1 MARPWHFSVLAV
13 ATLGTLGLAQAQQ
26 PPDAGGDGVQL
37 DTVDVTGRRALQDRF
52 FAPGSMVVLDRRD
65 IERLGAFSVAD
76 VLKQL
81 PGVVVNTAADGSVE
95 IRMRGMERSATQ
107 LLVDGQRQASGRGQ
121 LALDQLPPE
130 MVERI
135 EVVRSPSAEFSG
147 ATGGTINIVL
157 RQATVRRE
165 TSIRVTDNAV
175 WGQHRGQV
183 FFSRTG
189 PLTEPAP
196 ATPGQPA
203 DDPWAYFIAAASTGV
218 LLGSDGHSRVVGPLA
233 STESESIGRYHR
245 QEYSLTPRI
254 TGKLARDDQLTLR
267 GFLSRATFGGIVDST
282 TTIDGNPPITSA
294 TRDRVQQVRTFAT
307 LGADW
312 THRFEGT
319 KLETTLAANRLRED
333 VDRAGSV
340 VAGPGIGSASFFGDQ
355 RREDVINLKTKLS
368 TTGSPLLRM
377 GGAEIEHRTLGIDTN
392 SSATGPFT
400 AEATLDRRIL
410 WMQDEWAWGERGT
423 VTAGLRGESIQITT
437 SGPTLGTV
445 QRHIPV
451 VQPSIHLR
459 RPWDDQW
466 QWRANLARTTRS
478 PRVWD
483 LVDRTTPSS
492 GLNSLV
498 NPDTA
503 GNPALRPET
512 SWALDTGVERRLGA
526 DGQAGGNL
534 FVRRVSDAI
543 GPLVTQ
549 VGSRWLEQ
557 RSNVGDATVW
567 GLEFDARTNLGMLGL
582 PRDWTLNTNFS
593 LLNSRMTSGPNTGQ
607 RIPGQ
612 PRYTAS
618 LNVAKPIRRT
628 GGLFGGFTLNV
639 NGAADLMTAPGR
651 TGRDAAR
658 TTVDVHVGGVVA
670 NLGFWR
676 IGLQNI
682 TDAPYRRLRRYDDP
696 AAGTTTSQGEL
707 YLTPRAYLTVGT
719 QF

>member
-1 MARPWHFSVLAV
+1 VAGPWRGAVFALAALGV
-13 ATLGTLGLAQAQQ
+13 AHAQQ
-26 PPDAGGDGVQL
+26 PPEAGGEGIQL
-37 DTVDVTGRRALQDRF
+37 SPVEINSRRSLQDRF
-52 FAPGSMVVLDRRD
+52 FAPGSMVVLDRSD

-107 LLVDGQRQASGRGQ
+107 LLVDGQRQATGRSQ

-165 TSIRVTDNAV
+165 TSIRVTDNVV
-175 WGQHRGQV
+175 WGRHAGQA

-189 PLTEPAP
+189 PIGAAAP
-196 ATPGQPA
+196 AAAGQPA
-203 DDPWAYFIAAASTGV
+203 DDPWAYFLAAASTGV
-218 LLGSDGHSRVVGPLA
+218 LLGSNWHGHIAGPLV
-233 STESESIGRYHR
+233 TSEIETIARYRR
-245 QEYSLTPRI
+245 QEYSVTPRM
-254 TGKLARDDQLTLR
+254 TGKLGRDDTLTLR
-267 GFLSRATFGGIVDST
+267 GSFSRAAFDGTLDSIAT
-282 TTIDGNPPITSA
+282 TEGDSPSTSA
-294 TRDRVQQVRTFAT
+294 GRNDHHQLRRFTT
-307 LGADW
+307 LAADW
-312 THRFEGT
+312 THRFAAS
-319 KLETTLAANRLRED
+319 KLETTLSGNRLREN
-333 VDRAGSV
+333 VDRTATALAGSGTD
-340 VAGPGIGSASFFGDQ
+340 AISFFGDR
-355 RREDVINLKTKLS
+355 RRESVADLKTKLS

-377 GGAEIEHRTLGIDTN
+377 GGAEIEHRSLGIDTQ

-410 WMQDEWAWGERGT
+410 WVQDEWAWGERGT
-423 VTAGLRGESIQITT
+423 ITAGLRGESIQITT

-445 QRHIPV
+445 RRHIPV
-451 VQPSIHLR
+451 VQPSVHLR
-459 RPWDDQW
+459 RPWGTQW
-466 QWRANLARTTRS
+466 QWRANLARTTRN

-483 LVDRTTPSS
+483 LVDRTTPSN
-492 GLNSLV
+492 GPNSLV

-526 DGQAGGNL
+526 DGQAGGNV

-549 VGSRWLEQ
+549 TAQGRWLEQ

-567 GLEFDARTNLGMLGL
+567 GLELDARTNLGVIGL

-593 LLNSRMTSGPNTGQ
+593 LLRSRMASGPNAGQ

-628 GGLFGGFTLNV
+628 GGLFGGFTLNI
-639 NGAADLMTAPGR
+639 NGPADITTAPGR

-658 TTVDVHVGGVVA
+658 TTLDAHVGGVVSG
-670 NLGFWR
+670 LGYWR
-676 IGLQNI
+676 VGLQNI
-682 TDAPYRRLRRYDDP
+682 TDAPYRRLRRYEDP
-696 AAGTTTSQGEL
+696 AGGETISRGEL
-707 YLTPRAYLTVGT
+707 HLTPRVYLTVGT

>member
-1 MARPWHFSVLAV
+1 MLALAALGMAH
-13 ATLGTLGLAQAQQ
+13 AQQ
-26 PPDAGGDGVQL
+26 PPEAGGEGTQL
-37 DTVDVTGRRALQDRF
+37 EPVEVTGRRALQDRF

-65 IERLGAFSVAD
+65 IEQLGAFSVAD

-107 LLVDGQRQASGRGQ
+107 LLVDGQRQASGRSQ

-165 TSIRVTDNAV
+165 TSIRVTDNTV
-175 WGQHRGQV
+175 WGRHRGQV

-189 PLTEPAP
+189 PVTEPP
-196 ATPGQPA
+196 LSTPGQTA
-203 DDPWAYFIAAASTGV
+203 DDRWAYFLAANSTGV
-218 LLGSDGHSRVVGPLA
+218 LLGSDAHSRVDRPLA
-233 STESESIGRYHR
+233 GSESDSTSRYRR
-245 QEYSLTPRI
+245 QEYALTPRL
-254 TGKLARDDQLTLR
+254 TGKLARDDTLALR
-267 GFLSRATFGGIVDST
+267 GFFSRATFGGTVDNT
-282 TTIDGNPPITSA
+282 TTLDGDPA
-294 TRDRVQQVRTFAT
+294 TTWASRDQVHQVRHFAT
-307 LGADW
+307 LATDW
-312 THRFEGT
+312 THRFAAS
-319 KLETTLAANRLRED
+319 KLETTLSVNRLRED

-340 VAGPGIGSASFFGDQ
+340 VAGPGIAGTSFFGDR
-355 RREDVINLKTKLS
+355 RREDVAGLKTKLS
-368 TTGSPLLRM
+368 STGSPLLRM
-377 GGAEIEHRTLGIDTN
+377 GGVEIEHRALRIDTDA
-392 SSATGPFT
+392 STTGPFT
-400 AEATLDRRIL
+400 AEATLHRRIL
-410 WMQDEWAWGERGT
+410 WVQDEWAWGERGT
-423 VTAGLRGESIQITT
+423 ITAGLRGESIDITT
-437 SGPTLGTV
+437 RGPTLGTV
-445 QRHIPV
+445 RRHIPV
-451 VQPSIHLR
+451 VQPSVHLR
-459 RPWDDQW
+459 QPWGLQW
-466 QWRANLARTTRS
+466 QWRANLARTTRN

-492 GLNSLV
+492 GQNSLV

-503 GNPALRPET
+503 GNPELRPET
-512 SWALDTGVERRLGA
+512 SWALDTGVERRLGT

-534 FVRRVSDAI
+534 FVRRVRDAI
-543 GPLVTQ
+543 GPSVTQ
-549 VGSRWLEQ
+549 TAAGRWLEQ
-557 RSNVGDATVW
+557 RGNVGDATVW
-567 GLEFDARTNLGMLGL
+567 GLEVDARTGLGVFGL

-593 LLNSRMTSGPNTGQ
+593 LLQSRMNSGPNTGQ

-618 LNVAKPIRRT
+618 LNVAKPIRRS

-639 NGAADLMTAPGR
+639 NGAADLTTAPGR
-651 TGRDAAR
+651 TGRASAR
-658 TTVDVHVGGVVA
+658 TTLDVHVGGVVSG
-670 NLGFWR
+670 LGYWR

-682 TDAPYRRLRRYDDP
+682 TDAPYRRLRRYEDP
-696 AAGTTTSQGEL
+696 VSGTTTSEGEL

>member
-1 MARPWHFSVLAV
+1 
-13 ATLGTLGLAQAQQ
+13 
-26 PPDAGGDGVQL
+26 
-37 DTVDVTGRRALQDRF
+37 
-52 FAPGSMVVLDRRD
+52 MVVLDRRD
-65 IERLGAFSVAD
+65 IENLGAFSVAD

-81 PGVVVNTAADGSVE
+81 PGVVVNTGADGSVE

-107 LLVDGQRQASGRGQ
+107 LLVDGQRQATGRSQ

-165 TSIRVTDNAV
+165 TSIRLTDNTV
-175 WGQHRGQV
+175 WGRHRGQL

-189 PLTEPAP
+189 PVTEPKP
-196 ATPGQPA
+196 ATAGQPA
-203 DDPWAYFIAAASTGV
+203 DDPWAYFLAANATGV
-218 LLGSDGHSRVVGPLA
+218 LLGSNGHSRVDAPLYA
-233 STESESIGRYHR
+233 TDSESIARYHR
-245 QEYSLTPRI
+245 HEYSITPRL
-254 TGKLARDDQLTLR
+254 TGKLARDDTLTLR
-267 GFLSRATFGGIVDST
+267 GFLSRASFGGAVDTGT
-282 TTIDGNPPITSA
+282 TSFVGGVATPSA
-294 TRDRVQQVRTFAT
+294 SRDTQQQLRHFGT
-307 LGADW
+307 LAADW
-312 THRFEGT
+312 THRFEGS
-319 KLETTLAANRLRED
+319 KLETTLAANRLRET

-340 VAGPGIGSASFFGDQ
+340 VAGPGIGGSSFFVD
-355 RREDVINLKTKLS
+355 RRHENVADLKTKLS

-377 GGAEIEHRTLGIDTN
+377 GGAEIERRSLGIDTD
-392 SSATGPFT
+392 SSATGPFA
-400 AEATLDRRIL
+400 AEATLQRRIL
-410 WMQDEWAWGERGT
+410 WVQDEWAWGERGT
-423 VTAGLRGESIQITT
+423 VTAGLRGESIDITT
-437 SGPTLGTV
+437 RGPTLGTV
-445 QRHIPV
+445 HRHIPV
-451 VQPSIHLR
+451 VQPSVHLR
-459 RPWDDQW
+459 QPWGTQW
-466 QWRANLARTTRS
+466 QWRANLARTTRN

-483 LVDRTTPSS
+483 LVDRTTPSN

-503 GNPALRPET
+503 GNPGLRPEK
-512 SWALDTGVERRLGA
+512 SWALDTGVERRLGT

-534 FVRRVSDAI
+534 FVRRVQDAI

-549 VGSRWLEQ
+549 TGGRWLEQ

-567 GLEFDARTNLGMLGL
+567 GLEFDARTNLGVLGL
-582 PRDWTLNTNFS
+582 PREWTLNANFS
-593 LLNSRMTSGPNTGQ
+593 LLQSRMTSGPNTGQ

-618 LNVAKPIRRT
+618 LNVARPIRRT

-639 NGAADLMTAPGR
+639 NGTADLMTAPGR
-651 TGRDAAR
+651 TGRNAAR
-658 TTVDVHVGGVVA
+658 TALDLHVGGVVRG
-670 NLGFWR
+670 LGYWR

-682 TDAPYRRLRRYDDP
+682 TDAPYRRVRRYDDP
-696 AAGTTTSQGEL
+696 TAGTTTSQGEL

>member
-1 MARPWHFSVLAV
+1 MARPWLGGLLAV
-13 ATLGTLGLAQAQQ
+13 ATLGLAHAQR
-26 PPDAGGDGVQL
+26 PPEAGGEGAQL
-37 DTVDVTGRRALQDRF
+37 EPVEVTSRRALQDRF
-52 FAPGSMVVLDRRD
+52 FAPGSMVVLDRGD

-157 RQATVRRE
+157 RQATVKRE
-165 TSIRVTDNAV
+165 TSVRVTDNTV
-175 WGQHRGQV
+175 WGHHRGQI

-189 PLTEPAP
+189 PLTERGP

-203 DDPWAYFIAAASTGV
+203 DDPWAYFLAAASTGV
-218 LLGSDGHSRVVGPLA
+218 LLGSNGHSRVVGPLGT
-233 STESESIGRYHR
+233 TESESVSRYRR
-245 QEYSLTPRI
+245 QEYSLTPRL
-254 TGKLARDDQLTLR
+254 TGKLAPGDQLTLR
-267 GFLSRATFGGIVDST
+267 GFFSRATFGGAVDSA
-282 TTIDGNPPITSA
+282 TTIDGNPPATSA
-294 TRDRVQQVRTFAT
+294 TRDHQHQVRHFAT

-312 THRFEGT
+312 THRFEST

-340 VAGPGIGSASFFGDQ
+340 VAGPAIGSTSFFGDR
-355 RREDVINLKTKLS
+355 RREDVANFKTKLS

-377 GGAEIEHRTLGIDTN
+377 GGAEIEHRTLGIDTD
-392 SSATGPFT
+392 SSATGPFS

-410 WMQDEWAWGERGT
+410 WAQDEWAWGERGT
-423 VTAGLRGESIQITT
+423 ITAGLRGESIVITT
-437 SGPTLGTV
+437 RGPTLGTV
-445 QRHIPV
+445 RRHIPV
-451 VQPSIHLR
+451 VQPSVHLR

-466 QWRANLARTTRS
+466 QWRANLARTTRN

-512 SWALDTGVERRLGA
+512 SWALDTGVERRLGT

-549 VGSRWLEQ
+549 QVGGRWLEQ

-567 GLEFDARTNLGMLGL
+567 GLEFDARTHLGVLGL
-582 PRDWTLNTNFS
+582 PRDWTLNTNLS

-651 TGRDAAR
+651 TGRDRAR
-658 TTVDVHVGGVVA
+658 TTLDVHLGGVVA
-670 NLGFWR
+670 GLGYWR

-682 TDAPYRRLRRYDDP
+682 TDAPYRRMRRYEDP

>member
-1 MARPWHFSVLAV
+1 MARPWLGGVFALA
-13 ATLGTLGLAQAQQ
+13 TLGLAHAQQ
-26 PPDAGGDGVQL
+26 PPEGVGDGVQL
-37 DTVDVTGRRALQDRF
+37 DSVEVTGRRALQDRF

-81 PGVVVNTAADGSVE
+81 PGVVVNTGADGSVE

-165 TSIRVTDNAV
+165 TSIRLTDNTV
-175 WGQHRGQV
+175 WGRHRGQV

-189 PLTEPAP
+189 PLVERAP
-196 ATPGQPA
+196 AKPGEPA
-203 DDPWAYFIAAASTGV
+203 DDPWAYFLAVASTGV
-218 LLGSDGHSRVVGPLA
+218 LLGSDGHSRIEGPGGA
-233 STESESIGRYHR
+233 IESESIGRYHR
-245 QEYSLTPRI
+245 QEYSATPRL
-254 TGKLARDDQLTLR
+254 TGKLSANDTLALR
-267 GFLSRATFGGIVDST
+267 GFLSRATFGGDLDT
-282 TTIDGNPPITSA
+282 TTTVDGNPPTTSA
-294 TRDRVQQVRTFAT
+294 SHDNNRQARNFAT

-312 THRFEGT
+312 THRFEEN
-319 KLETTLAANRLRED
+319 KLETTLAANRLREA
-333 VDRAGSV
+333 VDRAGNV
-340 VAGPGIGSASFFGDQ
+340 VAGPGTGNTSFFSDR
-355 RREDVINLKTKLS
+355 RREDVVDLKTKLS
-368 TTGSPLLRM
+368 STGSPLLRM
-377 GGAEIEHRTLGIDTN
+377 GGAQIERRTLGIDTD

-400 AEATLDRRIL
+400 AEAVLERRIL
-410 WMQDEWAWGERGT
+410 WVQDEWAWGENGT
-423 VTAGLRGESIQITT
+423 VTAGLRGESINITT

-445 QRHIPV
+445 RRHIPV
-451 VQPSIHLR
+451 VQPSLHVR
-459 RPWDDQW
+459 RAWDAQW
-466 QWRANLARTTRS
+466 QWRANLARTTRN

-483 LVDRTTPSS
+483 LVDRTTPA
-492 GLNSLV
+492 GGQNSLV

-512 SWALDTGVERRLGA
+512 SWALDTGVERRLGD

-534 FVRRVSDAI
+534 FVRRVHDAI

-549 VGSRWLEQ
+549 VAGGRWLEQ

-582 PRDWTLNTNFS
+582 PRDWSLNTNFS

-639 NGAADLMTAPGR
+639 NGAADLVTAPGR

-658 TTVDVHVGGVVA
+658 VALDVHLGGVMRG
-670 NLGFWR
+670 LGYWR

-682 TDAPYRRLRRYDDP
+682 TDAPYRRQRRYEDP
-696 AAGTTTSQGEL
+696 VAGTTTSQGEL

>member
-1 MARPWHFSVLAV
+1 MALACV
-13 ATLGTLGLAQAQQ
+13 ALSCPRAAHAQQ
-26 PPDAGGDGVQL
+26 PPEAGGEGVQL
-37 DTVDVTGRRALQDRF
+37 DSVEVTGRRAVQDRF
-52 FAPGSMVVLDRRD
+52 FAPGSMVVLDRAD

-107 LLVDGQRQASGRGQ
+107 LLVDGQRQATGRGQ

-165 TSIRVTDNAV
+165 TSIRITDNTV
-175 WGQHRGQV
+175 WGRHRGQV

-189 PLTEPAP
+189 PLSERPP
-196 ATPGQPA
+196 ATVGQPG
-203 DDPWAYFIAAASTGV
+203 DDPWAYFLAASSTGV
-218 LLGSDGHSRVVGPLA
+218 LLGSNSHSRVDGPV
-233 STESESIGRYHR
+233 SSSESVNVARYHR
-245 QEYSLTPRI
+245 QEYSLTPRL

-267 GFLSRATFGGIVDST
+267 GFFSRATFGGFLDST
-282 TTIDGNPPITSA
+282 TTFDDDLSTTSVV
-294 TRDRVQQVRTFAT
+294 RNRQEQVRRFAT
-307 LGADW
+307 LAADW
-312 THRFEGT
+312 THRFENS
-319 KLETTLAANRLRED
+319 KLETTVSANRLRED
-333 VDRAGSV
+333 VDRAGNV
-340 VAGPGIGSASFFGDQ
+340 IAGPGTGGATFFTDR
-355 RREDVINLKTKLS
+355 RREDVADFKSKLS
-368 TTGSPLLRM
+368 GTTSALLRM
-377 GGAEIEHRTLGIDTN
+377 GGVEVEHRTLGIDTD
-392 SSATGPFT
+392 SSATGPFS
-400 AEATLDRRIL
+400 AEATLERRIL
-410 WMQDEWAWGERGT
+410 WVQDEWAWGERGT
-423 VTAGLRGESIQITT
+423 ITAGLRGESIGITT
-437 SGPTLGTV
+437 RGPTLGTV
-445 QRHIPV
+445 RRHIPV

-459 RPWDDQW
+459 EPWGTQW
-466 QWRANLARTTRS
+466 QWRANLARTTRN

-483 LVDRTTPSS
+483 LVDRTTPST
-492 GLNSLV
+492 GQNSLV
-498 NPDTA
+498 NPDTM

-512 SWALDTGVERRLGA
+512 SLALDTGVERRLGA

-534 FVRRVSDAI
+534 FVRRVHDAI
-543 GPLVTQ
+543 GPLVTLA
-549 VGSRWLEQ
+549 GNRWVEQ

-567 GLEFDARTNLGMLGL
+567 GLEFDARTNLGLFGL
-582 PRDWTLNTNFS
+582 PRAWTINANFS
-593 LLNSRMTSGPNTGQ
+593 LLQSRMTSGPNTGQ

-639 NGAADLMTAPGR
+639 NGAADLMTGPGR
-651 TGRDAAR
+651 TGRDEAR
-658 TTVDVHVGGVVA
+658 ATLDVHVGGVVSG
-670 NLGFWR
+670 LGYWR

-682 TDAPYRRLRRYDDP
+682 TNTPYRRMRRYED
-696 AAGTTTSQGEL
+696 AVAGTTTSQGEL
-707 YLTPRAYLTVGT
+707 YLTPRVYLTVGT

>member
-1 MARPWHFSVLAV
+1 
-13 ATLGTLGLAQAQQ
+13 
-26 PPDAGGDGVQL
+26 
-37 DTVDVTGRRALQDRF
+37 
-52 FAPGSMVVLDRRD
+52 
-65 IERLGAFSVAD
+65 
-76 VLKQL
+76 
-81 PGVVVNTAADGSVE
+81 
-95 IRMRGMERSATQ
+95 

-165 TSIRVTDNAV
+165 TSIRLTDNAV
-175 WGQHRGQV
+175 WGRHRGQI

-189 PLTEPAP
+189 PVTERKP
-196 ATPGQPA
+196 ATVGETA
-203 DDPWAYFIAAASTGV
+203 DDPWAYFLAASSTGV
-218 LLGSDGHSRVVGPLA
+218 LLGSNGHSHVNGPLA
-233 STESESIGRYHR
+233 VTDSESVSRYHR
-245 QEYSLTPRI
+245 QEYSLTPRL
-254 TGKLARDDQLTLR
+254 TGKLTRDDQLTLR
-267 GFLSRATFGGIVDST
+267 GFFSRLNFGGTVEST
-282 TTIDGNPPITSA
+282 TTVDGNPPVAPITSA
-294 TRDRVQQVRTFAT
+294 SRDRQQQARHFAT
-307 LGADW
+307 LATDW
-312 THRFEGT
+312 THRFEHS

-333 VDRAGSV
+333 IDRAGNV
-340 VAGPGIGSASFFGDQ
+340 VAGPAVGSTSFFGER
-355 RREDVINLKTKLS
+355 RRENVIDLKTKLS
-368 TTGSPLLRM
+368 TTGEPLLRM
-377 GGAEIEHRTLGIDTN
+377 GGAEIERRTLGIATD

-410 WMQDEWAWGERGT
+410 WVQDEWAWGERGT
-423 VTAGLRGESIQITT
+423 VTAGLRGESINITT

-445 QRHIPV
+445 RRHIPV
-451 VQPSIHLR
+451 VQPSVHLR
-459 RPWDDQW
+459 RPLDAQW
-466 QWRANLARTTRS
+466 QWRANLARTTRN

-483 LVDRTTPSS
+483 LVDRTTPSN
-492 GLNSLV
+492 GQNSLV

-512 SWALDTGVERRLGA
+512 SWALDTGVERRLGT

-534 FVRRVSDAI
+534 FVRRVRDAI
-543 GPLVTQ
+543 GPRVTQ
-549 VGSRWLEQ
+549 AGGRWLEQ

-567 GLEFDARTNLGMLGL
+567 GLEFDARTNLGVLGL
-582 PRDWTLNTNFS
+582 PREWSLNTNFS
-593 LLNSRMTSGPNTGQ
+593 LLNSRMTSGPNAGQ

-651 TGRDAAR
+651 SGRDAAR
-658 TTVDVHVGGVVA
+658 TTLDVHVGGVVRG
-670 NLGFWR
+670 LGYWR

-682 TDAPYRRLRRYDDP
+682 TDAPYRRLRRYEDP
-696 AAGTTTSQGEL
+696 VAGTTTSQGEL

>member
-1 MARPWHFSVLAV
+1 MARPWLGGLLA
-13 ATLGTLGLAQAQQ
+13 ACAFGLVHAQQ
-26 PPDAGGDGVQL
+26 QPDSGGEGTAL
-37 DTVDVTGRRALQDRF
+37 EPVDVTGRRALQDRF

-76 VLKQL
+76 VLRQL

-107 LLVDGQRQASGRGQ
+107 MLVDGQRQASGRGQ

-165 TSIRVTDNAV
+165 TSVRLTDNTV
-175 WGQHRGQV
+175 WGRHRGQL

-189 PLTEPAP
+189 PLIERGP
-196 ATPGQPA
+196 ATPGQPV
-203 DDPWAYFIAAASTGV
+203 DDPWAYFLAVASTGV
-218 LLGSDGHSRVVGPLA
+218 LLGSDSHSRIDGPLFT
-233 STESESIGRYHR
+233 SESEGVARYHR
-245 QEYSLTPRI
+245 HEFSVTPRL
-254 TGKLARDDQLTLR
+254 TGKLTRDDQLTVR
-267 GFLSRATFGGIVDST
+267 GYYSRATFGGELDST
-282 TTIDGNPPITSA
+282 TTAGSPPGTSA
-294 TRDRVQQVRTFAT
+294 RREGSHHVRHFAT
-307 LGADW
+307 LAADW
-312 THRFEGT
+312 THRFEHS
-319 KLETTLAANRLRED
+319 KLETTLAANRLRET
-333 VDRAGSV
+333 VDRVGTV
-340 VAGPGIGSASFFGDQ
+340 VAGPVIGGASFFGD
-355 RREDVINLKTKLS
+355 RRSEDVINIKTKLS
-368 TTGSPLLRM
+368 TTGAPLLRM
-377 GGAEIEHRTLGIDTN
+377 GGAEIEKRTLGVETD
-392 SSATGPFT
+392 SSATGPF
-400 AEATLDRRIL
+400 AAKATLDRRIL
-410 WMQDEWAWGERGT
+410 WVQDEWAWGERGT
-423 VTAGLRGESIQITT
+423 ITAGLRGESIDITT
-437 SGPTLGTV
+437 SGPTFGTV
-445 QRHIPV
+445 RRHIPV
-451 VQPSIHLR
+451 VQPSVHLR
-459 RPWDDQW
+459 RPWGDQW
-466 QWRANLARTTRS
+466 QWRANLARTTRN

-483 LVDRTTPSS
+483 LVDRTTPSN
-492 GLNSLV
+492 GQNSLV

-512 SWALDTGVERRLGA
+512 SWALDTGVERRLGTE
-526 DGQAGGNL
+526 GQAGGNL
-534 FVRRVSDAI
+534 FVRRVNDAI

-549 VGSRWLEQ
+549 VGGRWLEQ

-567 GLEFDARTNLGMLGL
+567 GLEFDARTGLGVLGL

-593 LLNSRMTSGPNTGQ
+593 LLQSRMASGPTAGQ

-618 LNVAKPIRRT
+618 LNVAKPIRRS

-639 NGAADLMTAPGR
+639 NGPADLVTAPGR

-658 TTVDVHVGGVVA
+658 TTLDMHLGGVVSG
-670 NLGFWR
+670 LGYWR

-682 TDAPYRRLRRYDDP
+682 TDAPYRRQRRYDDP
-696 AAGTTTSQGEL
+696 VAGTTTSNGEL
-707 YLTPRAYLTVGT
+707 SLSPRAFLTVGT

>member
-1 MARPWHFSVLAV
+1 MARPWLGGLLAV
-13 ATLGTLGLAQAQQ
+13 ATLGLAHAQR
-26 PPDAGGDGVQL
+26 PPEAGGEGVQL
-37 DTVDVTGRRALQDRF
+37 EPVEVTSRRALQDRF
-52 FAPGSMVVLDRRD
+52 FAPGSMVVLDRGD

-107 LLVDGQRQASGRGQ
+107 LLVDGQRQATGRGQ

-157 RQATVRRE
+157 RQATVKRE
-165 TSIRVTDNAV
+165 TSIRATDNTV
-175 WGQHRGQV
+175 WGRHRGQV

-189 PLTEPAP
+189 PVTERAPVSPGVPAE
-196 ATPGQPA
+196 
-203 DDPWAYFIAAASTGV
+203 DPWAYFLAAASTGV
-218 LLGSDGHSRVVGPLA
+218 LLGSNGHSRVDGPLA
-233 STESESIGRYHR
+233 STDSEGISRYHR
-245 QEYSLTPRI
+245 QEYSLTPRLS
-254 TGKLARDDQLTLR
+254 GKLGRDDQLTLR
-267 GFLSRATFGGIVDST
+267 GFLSRATFGGAIDST
-282 TTIDGNPPITSA
+282 TTIDGNPPTTSA
-294 TRDRVQQVRTFAT
+294 SRDSQQQVRRFAT
-307 LGADW
+307 LAADW
-312 THRFEGT
+312 THHFEDS
-319 KLETTLAANRLRED
+319 KLETTLAANRLREN

-340 VAGPGIGSASFFGDQ
+340 VAGPATGSSSFFGDR
-355 RREDVINLKTKLS
+355 RREDVADFKTKLS

-377 GGAEIEHRTLGIDTN
+377 GGAEIEHRALGIDTD

-400 AEATLDRRIL
+400 AEATLDRRVL
-410 WMQDEWAWGERGT
+410 WIQDEWAWGERGT
-423 VTAGLRGESIQITT
+423 VTAGLRGESIVITT
-437 SGPTLGTV
+437 RGPTLGTV
-445 QRHIPV
+445 RRNIPV
-451 VQPSIHLR
+451 VQPSVHLR

-466 QWRANLARTTRS
+466 QWRANLARTTRN

-483 LVDRTTPSS
+483 LVDRTTPSN

-534 FVRRVSDAI
+534 FVRRVHDAI

-549 VGSRWLEQ
+549 VAGGRWLEQ

-567 GLEFDARTNLGMLGL
+567 GLEFDARTGLGSFGL

-593 LLNSRMTSGPNTGQ
+593 LLQSRMTSGPNTGQ

-628 GGLFGGFTLNV
+628 GGLFYGFTLNV
-639 NGAADLMTAPGR
+639 QGAADLNTAPGR
-651 TGRDAAR
+651 TGLDAAR
-658 TTVDVHVGGVVA
+658 ATLDVHLGGVVSG
-670 NLGFWR
+670 LGYWR
-676 IGLQNI
+676 IGLQNL
-682 TDAPYRRLRRYDDP
+682 TDASYRRMRRYEDP
-696 AAGTTTSQGEL
+696 VAGATSSQGEL